1 MIDRGNAENSVA
13 DLFQEIDDELR
24 QDKASRLWRVYGK
37 YVVGVAIVI
46 IISVG
51 GYKFWQ
57 QKQLDD
63 GEKASIAYE
72 AALARSASGDYEGA
86 IDQLDGEEIRTAA
99 GYAALSQ
106 MQKANLAMKMNDF
119 EAALITFKDIA
130 ENGNYPKSIKEWASF
145 RFAAVR
151 VEKHV
156 DSNALVDLDSLIAT
170 DSPWRFLGKE
180 IRAIKEIENGNKSG
194 AKAIFS
200 ELTDDENAPERL
212 RVRAAEFLKT
222 LQ

>member
-1 MIDRGNAENSVA
+1 MA

-24 QDKASRLWRVYGK
+24 QDKASRMWRVYGK
-37 YVVGVAIVI
+37 YVVAAAIVI

-72 AALARSASGDYEGA
+72 AALARSASGDHKGA
-86 IDQLDGEEIRTAA
+86 IDRLNQEEIGTVA

-106 MQKANLAMKMNDF
+106 MQKANLAMKIKDF

-130 ENGNYPKSIKEWASF
+130 ENDNYPQSIKEWASF
-145 RFAAVR
+145 RHAAVS
-151 VEKHV
+151 VEKQIGT
-156 DSNALVDLDSLIAT
+156 NAPADLDSLIAT
-170 DSPWRFLGKE
+170 DSPWRFLAKE
-180 IRAIKEIENGNKSG
+180 IKAIKEIETGNKSG

-200 ELTDDENAPERL
+200 ELADDENAPERL
-212 RVRAAEFLKT
+212 RLRAAEFLKI

>member
-1 MIDRGNAENSVA
+1 MA

-24 QDKASRLWRVYGK
+24 QDKASRLWKLYGK
-37 YVVGVAIVI
+37 YVIVVAII
-46 IISVG
+46 IITSVG

-72 AALARSASGDYEGA
+72 AALARSASGDFKGA
-86 IDQLDGEEIRTAA
+86 IDQLNEKELRITP

-106 MQKANLAMKMNDF
+106 MQKANLAMKIKDF
-119 EAALITFKDIA
+119 EAALITYKDIA
-130 ENGNYPKSIKEWASF
+130 ENDDYPQSIKEWASF
-145 RFAAVR
+145 RHAAVR
-151 VEKHV
+151 VEKQI
-156 DSNALVDLDSLIAT
+156 DSNASADLDKLIAT
-170 DSPWRFLGKE
+170 DSPWRFLAKE
-180 IRAIKEIENGNKSG
+180 IKAIKEIETGNNSE

-200 ELTDDENAPERL
+200 ELADDENAPERL
-212 RVRAAEFLKT
+212 RVRAAEFLQT

>member
-1 MIDRGNAENSVA
+1 MA

-37 YVVGVAIVI
+37 YVVAAAIVI
-46 IISVG
+46 IMSVG

-72 AALARSASGDYEGA
+72 AALTRSASGDYKGA
-86 IDQLDGEEIRTAA
+86 INQLNEEEIGIAP

-106 MQKANLAMKMNDF
+106 MQKANFAMEINDF
-119 EAALITFKDIA
+119 DAALITFKGIA
-130 ENGNYPKSIKEWASF
+130 ENDNYPQSIKEWARF
-145 RFAAVR
+145 RYAALR
-151 VEKHV
+151 IEKKI
-156 DSNALVDLDSLIAT
+156 DSNAPADLDALIAT
-170 DSPWRFLGKE
+170 DSPWRFLAKE
-180 IRAIKEIENGNKSG
+180 IKAIKEIETGNNSE

-200 ELTDDENAPERL
+200 ELADDENAPERL